1 MKVFTPLLVF
11 MLGNGSALV
20 NANAS
25 DDVLM
30 LSEAVDIAIAADP
43 WLTGSRLTQ
52 AALTDEATVAATL
65 PDPRM
70 TLMAGNFPVDSFD
83 INQEPMT
90 QVSVGISQMFPRG
103 DTLALAQRKKQ
114 ELALQHPLLRE
125 DRRARVTATVTQLWL
140 DAYHAQESIRLIELD
155 RGLFEHLVDASRATY
170 ATTAGRARQ
179 QDVIRAQLELT
190 RLEDRMIALRQRQ
203 EAAQMRL
210 SEWIG
215 SRAGDQLAATLPAE
229 APRESVATLGSD
241 QERYERLRHHPS
253 LLALERRIEATET
266 DLDLARQK
274 YRPEWGLSA
283 QYGYRDRDLMGR
295 DRADLFSLGVTF
307 DLPLFTANRQDKE
320 VSAAAR
326 HAEAIRTEKQL
337 LIRQLMAELE
347 TASVQL
353 ARLDERYALYRDR
366 LLPQMAEQAE
376 ASLAAYNNDDGD
388 FAEAIRAR
396 IAELNSSIE
405 ALAIAVKRQK
415 TIARINYLLA
425 QASPDSTQPV
435 ADF

>member
-1 MKVFTPLLVF
+1 